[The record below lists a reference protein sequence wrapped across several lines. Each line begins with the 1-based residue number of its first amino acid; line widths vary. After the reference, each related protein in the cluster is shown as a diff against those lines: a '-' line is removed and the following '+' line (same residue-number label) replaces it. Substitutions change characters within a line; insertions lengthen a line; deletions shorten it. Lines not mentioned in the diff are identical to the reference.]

1 MILNEKGTGKEVC
14 ILPTLVRVNLGVKA
28 TSLMRRM
35 LETCKKRLITLRE
48 ACAMNDES
56 ELHPILTSLL
66 MVRRMT
72 TIGVD
77 RGLQLRGK
85 KG

>member
-1 MILNEKGTGKEVC
+1 MILNGKGTGKEVC